1 MQKFTLLIAAVFAV
15 SGVTAQEQKVTQ
27 GNGKH
32 NLSSFRTV
40 QQTTNANKGGVP
52 ASAAVIFSEDFA
64 AGIPATWQVV
74 DNVASTEVWT
84 YKLGPAGPTIV
95 VGDTLK
101 SVTAANGF
109 AMVDDDSY
117 GATSPANNTDLIT
130 PAINCTGNTVV
141 RLAFS
146 DYFRQFAAV
155 ASLEV
160 SNDNVTWTSIFDPA
174 LGLGQN
180 VASANPRLNDFDI
193 SAIAAN
199 QATVYIKFH
208 YAGNWDYWWQVDDIS
223 VYEPAALDGGVSAI
237 TGLASGCGLSAT
249 TAITVD
255 ITNFGANAISGFPV
269 SYTINGGTP
278 VTESYSATIN
288 AGATASYTFIAT
300 ADFSAPTTFAIAAST
315 GIAGDANA
323 ANDGSATSITNVAP
337 NNLSSALTM
346 GFEPGESLADWS
358 VEDGNA
364 DGVTWEILAPIN
376 TYPRT
381 GTQCMRKPGSGG
393 GVVPEDNDWLFTP
406 CLDLAST
413 SSYSVDVWFKNFD
426 LLPPCQFEVFVGNA
440 NNGAAMT
447 QALVQPPVNTDTAYH
462 QATTIFTVATSGT
475 YYIGFHAY
483 MPVGL
488 GGSSSLRIDDINIT
502 QIVGIN
508 ENSIASS
515 VAVYPNPA
523 SDVINITSKIQGNV
537 TVELFNSIGQQVYS
551 SNFNQPFKTVVDV
564 SYYAQGVYTVKL
576 SSDNGTVVKKVTVQ
590 NN

>member
-32 NLSSFRTV
+32 YQASFRSAQSVTS
-40 QQTTNANKGGVP
+40 NKGGAP

-64 AGIPATWQVV
+64 SGIPATWSVV

-84 YKLGPAGPTIV
+84 YAMGPGGPTI
-95 VGDTLK
+95 GPNDTLL
-101 SVTAANGF
+101 SVTMANGF
-109 AMVDDDSY
+109 AMVDDDMY
-117 GATSPANNTDLIT
+117 GQVSPANNTDLIT

-141 RLAFS
+141 RVAFA

-155 ASLEV
+155 ASFEV

-174 LGLGQN
+174 LGLAAN
-180 VASANPRLNDFDI
+180 AASANPRNNDFDI

-199 QATVYIKFH
+199 QATVYLKFH
-208 YAGNWDYWWQVDDIS
+208 YEGDWDYWWQVDDIS

-255 ITNFGANAISGFPV
+255 ISNFGVNAISGFPV

-278 VTESYSATIN
+278 VTETYSATIN
-288 AGATASYTFIAT
+288 AGATASYTFTAT
-300 ADFSAPTTFAIAAST
+300 ADLSAPGAYAIAAST

-323 ANDGSATSITNVAP
+323 ANDGSATSITNVTP

-358 VEDGNA
+358 IEDGNA
-364 DGVTWEILAPIN
+364 DGVSWEILAPIN
-376 TYPRT
+376 TYPHN
-381 GTQCMRKPGSGG
+381 GTQCMRKPGSGLG
-393 GVVPEDNDWLFTP
+393 AIPEDNDWLFVP
-406 CLDLAST
+406 CLDLAAGT
-413 SSYSVDVWFKNFD
+413 TYSLDCWYKNFD
-426 LLPPCQFEVFVGNA
+426 LIAPCQFEVFVGNA

-447 QALVQPPVNTDTAYH
+447 QALIQPPVPADTAYH
-462 QATTIFTVATSGT
+462 QGTTTFTVATSGT
-475 YYIGFHAY
+475 YYVGFHAF
-483 MPVGL
+483 MPTGL
-488 GGSSSLRIDDINIT
+488 GGSSSLRIDDINISE
-502 QIVGIN
+502 IVGIKD
-508 ENSIASS
+508 NSLSSS
-515 VAVYPNPA
+515 VSIYPNPT

-537 TVELFNSIGQQVYS
+537 TVELFNAIGQQVYS

-564 SYYAQGVYTVKL
+564 SHYAQGVYTVKL